1 LNLKAHILKIKLFL
15 KLGIFLNT
23 FISSKRFIN
32 FNNYLLG
39 LKLNRAILNINKAI
53 FLFYR
58 SLLFLQTILLSNGK
72 ILIVEKNLVAFN
84 FILSNSLLNSYDRKK
99 NPVIGILSNLD
110 YLTGDFLLPGILSNF
125 NVIR

>member
-1 LNLKAHILKIKLFL
+1 LKLKAHILKIKLFL

-39 LKLNRAILNINKAI
+39 LRLNRAILNINKAI

-58 SLLFLQTILLSNGK
+58 SLLFLQNILLSNGK
-72 ILIVEKNLVAFN
+72 ILIVEKNLAAFN
-84 FILSNSLLNSYDRKK
+84 FILSNSLLNSYDKK
-99 NPVIGILSNLD
+99 KKSFYRYFIEFRL
-110 YLTGDFLLPGILSNF
+110 F
-125 NVIR
+125 NR